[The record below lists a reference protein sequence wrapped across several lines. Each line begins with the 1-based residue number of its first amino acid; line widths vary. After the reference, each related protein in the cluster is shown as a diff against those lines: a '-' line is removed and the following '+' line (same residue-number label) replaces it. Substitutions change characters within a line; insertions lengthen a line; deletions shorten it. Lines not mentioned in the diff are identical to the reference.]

1 MTDDPWSNSFIEDMR
16 EEEGGGMGI
25 EQTREGSSRDGWR
38 DPSKPTQEG
47 EKKSLVAEMT
57 AHQHTR
63 FRKNLTGKGH
73 NRGQALFSKSL
84 HSSLHDTSQASSHH

>member
-1 MTDDPWSNSFIEDMR
+1 MKKK
-16 EEEGGGMGI
+16 EEGWAL
-25 EQTREGSSRDGWR
+25 SRHGKDPVEMDGEIQAN
-38 DPSKPTQEG
+38 PSRKG
-47 EKKSLVAEMT
+47 KKISLVAEMT

>member
-1 MTDDPWSNSFIEDMR
+1 VKK
-16 EEEGGGMGI
+16 EEEGWALSSHGKDPVEMDGEI
-25 EQTREGSSRDGWR
+25 QTNPPRKG
-38 DPSKPTQEG
+38 
-47 EKKSLVAEMT
+47 KKKCLVAEMT

-84 HSSLHDTSQASSHH
+84 HSSLHDISQASSHH